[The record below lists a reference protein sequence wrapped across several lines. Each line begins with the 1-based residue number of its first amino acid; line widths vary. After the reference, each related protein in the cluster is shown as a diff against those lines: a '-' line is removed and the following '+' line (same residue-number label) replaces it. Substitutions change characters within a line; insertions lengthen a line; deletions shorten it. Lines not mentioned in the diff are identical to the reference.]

1 MSSVF
6 LINFGYKN
14 GKLLHYLCN
23 NELENGDD
31 IKLNSIRSAT
41 LDFRE

>member
-14 GKLLHYLCN
+14 GKLLYYLCN
-23 NELENGDD
+23 NELKNGCE